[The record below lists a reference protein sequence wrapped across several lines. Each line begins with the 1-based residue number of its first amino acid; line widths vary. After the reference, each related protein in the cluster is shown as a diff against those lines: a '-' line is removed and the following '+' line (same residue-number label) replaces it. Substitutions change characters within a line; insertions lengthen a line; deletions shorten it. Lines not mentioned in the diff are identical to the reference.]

1 MGPPET
7 KDPPVMAVTEGPDSS
22 TGKGLNEKDTT
33 RTADDYARER
43 YRLDGL
49 IKRIL
54 RAEAKR
60 THPHKHAANV
70 YRTVGCTWI
79 RVDDL
84 SLIKPVA
91 RESYHYKGLMT
102 CGSVHTCPICASK
115 IQERRRQE
123 VAAAIAHMEASGNA
137 CAMVSLTFPHRV
149 DQPLS
154 DLLQR
159 QQLAL
164 KKLRES
170 QAYVR
175 LMGECGAVGRIRSLE
190 VTHGKNG
197 WHPHTHELLFLKRGV
212 CPGWLRSRLVVLW
225 FRACSKVGLYR
236 HDRDDEVAFIEH
248 SVDVQ
253 VGDNGAA
260 AYIAKMDDQ
269 TKWGLSHEVT
279 KGSSK
284 QGRRAGMHPFKLA
297 AQDSTSHL
305 FIEYVNAMKGAR
317 QLVWSRGLK
326 AQVGIEEKTDEQIA
340 TEQTAN
346 VQDQIPIHSEAWRYV
361 VCNDARFELTHAAKH
376 GGAPAVARF
385 LELLGYTHEASKRP
399 NPKPHHHVAMES
411 GSHRGL
417 HRHQESPSMDSQQRS
432 VALPM

>member
-1 MGPPET
+1 VDGPPVET
-7 KDPPVMAVTEGPDSS
+7 KSPPEIAVSEGPEAS
-22 TGKGLNEKDTT
+22 TGKGLSEKDNT

-60 THPHKHAANV
+60 IDPHKHASNI

-102 CGSVHTCPICASK
+102 CGSVHTCPICSSK

-123 VAAAIAHMEASGNA
+123 VAAAIVHMEAAGNA
-137 CAMVSLTFPHRV
+137 CAMASLTFPHRV
-149 DQPLS
+149 DQPLAE
-154 DLLQR
+154 LIKR

-164 KKLRES
+164 MKLRQS
-170 QAYVR
+170 TAYTR
-175 LMGECGAVGRIRSLE
+175 LMRECSSVGRIRSLE
-190 VTHGKNG
+190 VTHGQNG

-212 CPGWLRSRLVVLW
+212 CPGWLRHRLAVLW
-225 FRACSKVGLYR
+225 FRACSRAGLFL
-236 HDRDDEVAFIEH
+236 HDRDDEVSFMQH

-253 VGDNGAA
+253 VGDEGAA

-269 TKWGLSHEVT
+269 SKWGLSHELA

-284 QGRRAGMHPFKLA
+284 QGRRSGVHPFKLA

-305 FIEYVNAMKGAR
+305 FLEYVKAMKGAR

-326 AQVGIEEKTDEQIA
+326 AEIGIEEKTDEEIA
-340 TEQTAN
+340 IEQTAN
-346 VQDQIPIHSEAWRYV
+346 IQDQINIAPEAWRYV
-361 VCNDARFELTHAAKH
+361 IANEARFELTYVAKH

-385 LELLGYTHEASKRP
+385 LSLLGYTHEA
-399 NPKPHHHVAMES
+399 PK
-411 GSHRGL
+411 
-417 HRHQESPSMDSQQRS
+417 
-432 VALPM
+432 